1 MRFRIDLKIFLFL
14 ILFYLT
20 KQIEIYAMIMVF
32 ALIHELGHLLAGI
45 ILKMKPEKLEIM
57 PFGVSI
63 AFKIEPK
70 DYNKKIK
77 KGNKLDIKKIIVAS
91 AGPLTNLIIIII
103 TYNLKIDMIKA
114 IMVIYTNFLI
124 MLFNL
129 LPIYP
134 LDGGRILSGIL
145 HIIVGKQ
152 KADDAINNISMISTI
167 LITTISSVLILYLK
181 NIAPCMYISDSTR
194 ENLTYKDF
202 FEDEGYKKYVFI
214 LVGDKAKKGDR
225 PTDIWALLD
234 NTTVEDDQDT

>member
-103 TYNLKIDMIKA
+103 VFVMAICIFFIPTIQSTNVSIDTSNSEEIKLNPNGFIWPTPGYTKINC
-114 IMVIYTNFLI
+114 NF
-124 MLFNL
+124 
-129 LPIYP
+129 
-134 LDGGRILSGIL
+134 
-145 HIIVGKQ
+145 GKRV
-152 KADDAINNISMISTI
+152 APTTGAST
-167 LITTISSVLILYLK
+167 
-181 NIAPCMYISDSTR
+181 
-194 ENLTYKDF
+194 F
-202 FEDEGYKKYVFI
+202 H
-214 LVGDKAKKGDR
+214 KGV
-225 PTDIWALLD
+225 DI
-234 NTTVEDDQDT
+234 